1 MKNMKLC
8 IITTFS
14 FNVWSNLKIKN
25 KINTFFTKKLLLFFY
40 NTGNLFLQNLFYF
53 IIIWEEFF
61 TPQNN

>member
-1 MKNMKLC
+1 MKLC

-25 KINTFFTKKLLLFFY
+25 KINTFLLKNYYYFFFY
-40 NTGNLFLQNLFYF
+40 NTGNVFLQNLFYF
-53 IIIWEEFF
+53 IIIWGEFF